1 MRSGVAPE
9 RVLILMSLT
18 PDERAAL
25 ARLDRE
31 VSDDPAVD
39 EALRS
44 FSGGP
49 REIGMMA
56 GLGTVAALA
65 VGLVAVVALLAVSFV
80 VSFLAF
86 VVLVI
91 GIEMCAV
98 SSRWQ
103 RAGARLARFVRS
115 LAQSSPES

>member
-49 REIGMMA
+49 PEIGMMA
-56 GLGTVAALA
+56 GLGTVA

>member
-9 RVLILMSLT
+9 RVLILMSFT

-31 VSDDPAVD
+31 VSGDPAVD

-86 VVLVI
+86 VVLVV
-91 GIEMCAV
+91 GVEMCAV

-115 LAQSSPES
+115 LAQSNPES